1 MELQD
6 VKKVTV
12 MGAGIMGQG
21 IAHSF
26 IMGGFDVMLYNPRQ
40 PSLDIA
46 MAHIKNNMQDFINSD
61 LISQDEAQ
69 RALSRLTPTLDF
81 EKSAEDCDFM
91 METVPENLEL
101 KQELFARFETKCPA
115 YTILATNTSDL
126 PPLEIFKRV
135 NNSSRTIMAHWFNP
149 PHLMP
154 TVEVAKLPGTDPD
167 YWDLTV
173 QVIHKAGKQAIKVA
187 KPVQGLIVNRI
198 AAAILREALD
208 LVEQGVADA
217 QDIDDAIKGS
227 LAFRSVCVG
236 FIKAMD
242 LGGLD
247 AFLDMATRL
256 LPEISNS
263 TSPPENIQAL
273 VNAGHFGIRSGKGF
287 YDYDVKFTSRE
298 SDPAIIERDQ
308 MMLKLTKIFNKG

>member
-1 MELQD
+1 MKLQD

-46 MAHIKNNMQDFINSD
+46 MAHIKSNMQDFISSD
-61 LISQDEAQ
+61 LVSQEEAQ
-69 RALSRLTPTLDF
+69 QALSRLTPTVDF
-81 EKSAEDCDFM
+81 EKSAEGCDFM
-91 METVPENLEL
+91 METVPENLAL
-101 KQELFARFETKCPA
+101 KQELFTRFEANCPDR
-115 YTILATNTSDL
+115 TILATNTSDL
-126 PPLEIFKRV
+126 PPLEIFKHV
-135 NNSSRTIMAHWFNP
+135 NNSSRIIMAHWFNP

-154 TVEVAKLPGTDPD
+154 TVEVATLPDTDPD
-167 YWDLTV
+167 NWDLTV
-173 QVIHKAGKQAIKVA
+173 QVIQKAGKQAIKVA

-217 QDIDDAIKGS
+217 KDIDDAIKGS
-227 LAFRSVCVG
+227 IGFRNVCVG
-236 FIKAMD
+236 FIQAMD

-247 AFLDMATRL
+247 AFLDMAKRL

-263 TSPPENIQAL
+263 TSPPRNMQAL
-273 VNAGHFGIRSGKGF
+273 VDAGHVGIRSGKGF
-287 YDYDVKFTSRE
+287 YDYDVKFASHE

-308 MMLKLTKIFNKG
+308 MMLKLTKILSKG

>member
-1 MELQD
+1 MKLQD

-46 MAHIKNNMQDFINSD
+46 VAHIKNNMQDFINSD
-61 LISQDEAQ
+61 LISQDEAR

-91 METVPENLEL
+91 METVPENLKL
-101 KQELFARFETKCPA
+101 KQEIFTRFEASCPDR
-115 YTILATNTSDL
+115 TILATNTSDL
-126 PPLEIFKRV
+126 PPLEIFKHV
-135 NNSSRTIMAHWFNP
+135 NNSSRIIMAHWFNP

-154 TVEVAKLPGTDPD
+154 TVEVAKLPDTDPY

-173 QVIHKAGKQAIKVA
+173 QVIQKAGKQAIKVA

-227 LAFRSVCVG
+227 IAFRNVCVG

-263 TSPPENIQAL
+263 TTPPKNMQQL
-273 VNAGHFGIRSGKGF
+273 VEAGHVGIRSGKGF
-287 YDYDVKFTSRE
+287 YDYEVKFSSHE

-308 MMLKLTKIFNKG
+308 MMLKLTKILNKG

>member
-1 MELQD
+1 
-6 VKKVTV
+6 
-12 MGAGIMGQG
+12 
-21 IAHSF
+21 
-26 IMGGFDVMLYNPRQ
+26 
-40 PSLDIA
+40 
-46 MAHIKNNMQDFINSD
+46 
-61 LISQDEAQ
+61 
-69 RALSRLTPTLDF
+69 
-81 EKSAEDCDFM
+81 
-91 METVPENLEL
+91 
-101 KQELFARFETKCPA
+101 
-115 YTILATNTSDL
+115 
-126 PPLEIFKRV
+126 
-135 NNSSRTIMAHWFNP
+135 
-149 PHLMP
+149 
-154 TVEVAKLPGTDPD
+154 
-167 YWDLTV
+167 V
-173 QVIHKAGKQAIKVA
+173 QVIQKAGKQAIKVA

-227 LAFRSVCVG
+227 LAFRNVCVG

-263 TSPPENIQAL
+263 TSPPKNMQEL
-273 VNAGHFGIRSGKGF
+273 VNAGHVGIRSGKGF
-287 YDYDVKFTSRE
+287 YDYDVKFTSHE